1 MMSQSLLHSTF
12 CTCTTNLQPADGG
25 GYTMH
30 LSCSLSVN
38 SSPITE
44 TCLGTYNYT
53 RVSTYEASVW
63 AGKIRSVSFTIDLN
77 DRRAHKASVPVTLGF
92 TTAVPIP
99 SGGTLTLNY
108 PSGFFAKNVIPFI
121 DPGASSVDEFMAWC
135 GETTSSSLIITTH
148 GASISTP
155 MFTITIQG
163 FTMGSATAGADI
175 SLQTSSVIDA
185 SAPVAS
191 GEIFGQILNVSF
203 DIPWYHRIAGKP
215 SVPVTLSFTPSSP
228 IPSGGTITL
237 TYPRFFFDLS
247 SQPLAVLGMHNYTDL
262 MFDFKIV
269 RFTASFIVIAS
280 SGATINASPFSL
292 VIKGM
297 TIGSE
302 AASRPGITVRTS
314 IDRLTSASIS
324 SGVILP
330 ATLSSECPAQL
341 EAPICPAGTLAC
353 SSKFQKYCYYPDR
366 DIMVS
371 TYFVPDYDFCP
382 NDQRGKA
389 NGSIPF
395 QIGGINV
402 WQRVQG
408 KDSSECIW

>member
-12 CTCTTNLQPADGG
+12 CTCTTNLQPTHGG

-30 LSCSLSVN
+30 LSCSLSGN
-38 SSPITE
+38 SSLISQ
-44 TCLGTYNYT
+44 TCLGTYNFT

-77 DRRAHKASVPVTLGF
+77 DRRAHKASVSLTLGF

-99 SGGTLTLNY
+99 SGGALTLNY
-108 PSGFFAKNVIPFI
+108 PSGFFAKNVIPVI
-121 DPGASSVDEFMAWC
+121 DQGASSVDELMAWC

-148 GASISTP
+148 GATISTP
-155 MFTITIQG
+155 MFTVTIQG
-163 FTMGSATAGADI
+163 LTMGSATTGADI
-175 SLQTSSVIDA
+175 SLQTSSDNDA

-237 TYPRFFFDLS
+237 TYPRFCFDLS
-247 SQPLAVLGMHNYTDL
+247 SQPLVVLGMHNYTDL

-269 RFTASFIVIAS
+269 RFTASFIVMAS
-280 SGATINASPFSL
+280 FGATINASPFSL

-297 TIGSE
+297 TIGAS

-314 IDRLTSASIS
+314 IDKLTSVSIS
-324 SGVILP
+324 SGVIWSPGNMSVTWSPQDTKYSRDSLGNVMI
-330 ATLSSECPAQL
+330 ASARIWDVDLLQYSCVFSSRAVFANSMIILFLKTKLSMLKSAMPN
-341 EAPICPAGTLAC
+341 LAFRRM
-353 SSKFQKYCYYPDR
+353 S
-366 DIMVS
+366 
-371 TYFVPDYDFCP
+371 
-382 NDQRGKA
+382 
-389 NGSIPF
+389 
-395 QIGGINV
+395 
-402 WQRVQG
+402 
-408 KDSSECIW
+408 